1 MKRPYDL
8 LKIKNNHMK
17 KILILTLLTVLG
29 IKAIIAQDF
38 EVAPISLHF
47 NANPGESQ
55 TKTVTVKNHSNKET
69 SIVLT
74 LRDYLVDKE
83 GNKKLMPAESAKN
96 SLAKWITANPAYIN
110 MNPNES
116 QTVQLT
122 LQAPNDEYSSKWGV
136 LSVATAKE
144 QTSFSADKELTAGIG
159 VYGRIDVNLSYT
171 PQSEMDGNQRVKISN
186 LKEITNPEDSVRKF
200 SAHVDNLGNILANC
214 EVYLIA
220 SNMKTLDETKFSK
233 EKFVAYP
240 QNSRIIELTL
250 PEDKLP
256 KGKYSLS
263 AILDY
268 GSNESLEGT
277 QTTIE
282 VE

>member
-1 MKRPYDL
+1 
-8 LKIKNNHMK
+8 MK

-29 IKAIIAQDF
+29 IKANIAQDF

-47 NANPGESQ
+47 TANPGESQ
-55 TKTVTVKNHSNKET
+55 TKTLTVKNHSNKET

-96 SLAKWITANPAYIN
+96 SLAKWVTANPAYIN

-159 VYGRIDVNLSYT
+159 IYGRIDVDLAYT
-171 PQSEMDGNQRVKISN
+171 PESEMDGNQRVKISN
-186 LKEITNPEDSVRKF
+186 LKEVTNQEDSVRKF
-200 SAHVDNLGNILANC
+200 SAHIDNLGDILANC

-220 SNMKTLDETKFSK
+220 SNMETLDETKFSK

-240 QNSRIIELTL
+240 QNSRTIELTL

>member
-1 MKRPYDL
+1 
-8 LKIKNNHMK
+8 MK
-17 KILILTLLTVLG
+17 KIVILTILTALG
-29 IKAIIAQDF
+29 IKAINAQDF

-47 NANPGESQ
+47 TANPGESQ
-55 TKTVTVKNHSNKET
+55 TKTITVKNHGNKET
-69 SIVLT
+69 SIALT

-83 GNKKLMPAESAKN
+83 GDKKLMPAESAKN
-96 SLAKWITANPAYIN
+96 SLAKWLTVNPSYLN

-116 QTVQLT
+116 QTVQVT

-159 VYGRIDVNLSYT
+159 IYGRIDVNLSYT
-171 PQSEMDGNQRVKISN
+171 PQSEMNKNQRVKISN
-186 LKEITNPEDSVRKF
+186 LREITNPEDSVRKF
-200 SAHVDNLGNILANC
+200 SVHVDNLGDIMAHC

-220 SNMKTLDETKFSK
+220 SNMQTLNEKKFQK

-240 QNSRIIELTL
+240 QNSRVIELTL
-250 PEDKLP
+250 PEDKLQ
-256 KGKYSLS
+256 KGEYSLS